1 MLALLKKQTFNHWVI
16 SSFGSEIY
24 TIFDFIKKNE
34 RNDPHCTEKFSSK
47 NLFNF
52 FLYLKTSSSLNNLN
66 IFLLSI
72 EVLIPNII
80 RSPYCDDTL
89 LLRIRV
95 LIMPLLLKRMTY
107 IERSR
112 KLLHII
118 LRKQSIRRAHEP
130 TDSSQDVFWRMHEAS
145 EDYHCTPF
153 YWILV
158 QLSYD
163 RLSLTLSSLSI
174 ICMVAKDISFQN
186 SLRTFSWLK

>member
-130 TDSSQDVFWRMHEAS
+130 TDSSQDVFWRMYEAS